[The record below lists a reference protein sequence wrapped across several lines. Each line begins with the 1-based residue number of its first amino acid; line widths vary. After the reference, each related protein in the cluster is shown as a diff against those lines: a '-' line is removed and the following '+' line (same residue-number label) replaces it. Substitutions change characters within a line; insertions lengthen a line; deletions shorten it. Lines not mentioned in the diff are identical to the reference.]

1 LFLKVY
7 GALSANPSVTFQWA
21 TAAKLPFMP
30 RPNSVRRDSDESE
43 SGRTIAC
50 HKQVTKRILQN
61 FIVVVA
67 LVGVALVTVACPE
80 KGPAEKAGEKIDDA
94 VDKTKDAVK

>member
-1 LFLKVY
+1 MASSAGLGFLRTSFAPAGTQMVVSDQPK
-7 GALSANPSVTFQWA
+7 GHRPSL
-21 TAAKLPFMP
+21 K
-30 RPNSVRRDSDESE
+30 
-43 SGRTIAC
+43 SGSTIAS

-61 FIVVVA
+61 FIVVLA

>member
-1 LFLKVY
+1 M
-7 GALSANPSVTFQWA
+7 ASSAPCQKCGEACSQR
-21 TAAKLPFMP
+21 KDG
-30 RPNSVRRDSDESE
+30 SI
-43 SGRTIAC
+43 IAC

-61 FIVVVA
+61 FIVVLA